1 MSAGAKK
8 LLIKFVETCL
18 GVWLT
23 ACSPQCYMHELYGGT
38 LTLVKL
44 QELEW
49 RAGEVGSG
57 SFDQITLCQFDPTLF
72 MQRL

>member
-1 MSAGAKK
+1 MSGRMADSVFTSVLHARA
-8 LLIKFVETCL
+8 VR
-18 GVWLT
+18 
-23 ACSPQCYMHELYGGT
+23 GT

-57 SFDQITLCQFDPTLF
+57 SFDQISLCQFDPTLF
-72 MQRL
+72 M